1 MFLNFARELK
11 HKQMTNMY
19 LRNVRQ
25 CPEAFVLTNYRI
37 YMKNSASHFMQIFII
52 VKNAV
57 LYILYIYIISKFK
70 LALSGYDEIYL
81 IMMAVLALV
90 LCYIKSN
97 SI

>member
-1 MFLNFARELK
+1 
-11 HKQMTNMY
+11 
-19 LRNVRQ
+19 
-25 CPEAFVLTNYRI
+25 
-37 YMKNSASHFMQIFII
+37 MQIFII

-97 SI
+97 SILVFWGTPGIIKSLNFPCIVSFICFHT